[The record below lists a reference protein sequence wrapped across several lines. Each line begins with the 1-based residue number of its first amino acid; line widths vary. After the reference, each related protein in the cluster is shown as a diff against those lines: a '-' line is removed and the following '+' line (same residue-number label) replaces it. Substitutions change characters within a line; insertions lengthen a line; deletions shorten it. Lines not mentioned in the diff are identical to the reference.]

1 MHTEITW
8 WEVAVRLLLS
18 FAAGAVLGANR
29 TEYGRAAGLR
39 TTVLVCLTAA
49 VSFIL
54 ANLLLQTTGKTPDS
68 FVSMDVMRLPLGILT
83 GMGFI
88 GAGAIL
94 HKENMVVGV
103 TTAATLWF
111 TTAMGFCFGAGQLA
125 LGFSLLFLGVV
136 VLWCLQWIESR
147 WKQHLEAVLIVV
159 VSSEGLSEKEIAHR
173 LEPHG
178 YRLSPPAVKITEQGQ
193 ELRYEVHWRA
203 SQQDIF
209 TPEPI
214 RQLST
219 HPGVKA
225 LHWTPLLQR

>member
-1 MHTEITW
+1 MQTEITW
-8 WEVAVRLLLS
+8 WDVIVRLMLS

-29 TEYGRAAGLR
+29 TEYGRGAGLR

-49 VSFIL
+49 VSLVL

-68 FVSMDVMRLPLGILT
+68 FVSIDVMRLPLGILT

-94 HKENMVVGV
+94 HKENIVVGV

-111 TTAMGFCFGAGQLA
+111 TTIMGFCFGAGQLA
-125 LGFSLLFLGVV
+125 LGLGLLFLGVV
-136 VLWCLQWIESR
+136 VLWCLEWIESR
-147 WKQHLEAVLIVV
+147 LKQDLEAVLIVMI
-159 VSSEGLSEKEIAHR
+159 SSEGPSEKEIAHC
-173 LEPHG
+173 LEG
-178 YRLSPPAVKITEQGQ
+178 YRLSPPAIKFTEQGQ

-203 SQQDIF
+203 SQQDTF

-214 RQLST
+214 QQLSI